1 MAIVQ
6 LEHATP
12 IELTLD
18 NLASP
23 STTPNEVEAKVAA
36 YICTWRQQARS
47 AFIQRRNIWDDCWK
61 LYRGLDDFSMKQDWQ
76 SKIVLPKSFTSVK
89 MATNTIKRLLAA
101 AKKPWDIEAVNPE
114 DLVTTLRAE
123 QMTDL
128 TKHFMDK
135 AYFLKEFGEGLECAF
150 ILGLGVWKLWW
161 GQVPRKQVRV
171 TTEMVPLN
179 LSHMISHISGQGL
192 PMGGGPGGV
201 DQAGA
206 PSLLGT
212 EPNPKIAPPPLGQ
225 GRFEYK
231 QQNSSD
237 YPNQLSGEA
246 LNPLGVQG
254 SGEGPSAP
262 PSYLMVPRKKV
273 VEEEIMEGRLFLRA
287 VDPYNFYWLPGS
299 KLNRWVGT
307 IEDVEV
313 PRWELIKMAEAGIF
327 PIDKVNQIQPKR
339 IDERYKMSNLRFNET
354 LNTNNG
360 PNSDTA
366 VVVLTEYYGPL
377 VWDGEIIE
385 EYAHIV
391 MANDNTILLM
401 QKNPFLHRKSPYIA
415 FSPLNLPF
423 RTEGVG
429 LVEMVRFIDKALSQL
444 ANLSVD
450 TLVFRLLP
458 LFEVAPETLE
468 NPEDL
473 ETGMVPGKILRK
485 NLAHAGVEAIRPV
498 QFQDVSSGASNVWAA
513 LERSHQEGALISD
526 IAEGLPRW
534 RGQQSATETQALSQQ
549 SESFMGG
556 MAADIE
562 KDALEPMVTMA
573 MDLIFQFLDTAN
585 DPRVA
590 SILGVGADILKGM
603 SREDILEMISGDYSV
618 KVSGVTGQIMKSE
631 MLQNLVQFMNLIG
644 QNPQAWL
651 PYINEDALLRRILES
666 FRPHIHDIE
675 DIIADPA
682 IADAK
687 KVAQAS
693 QEMLPQLLQ
702 MLQAGIPPAQ
712 IPNQAPPIDPNQIL
726 GHTLSLQQMQHEKE
740 MTQQEASA
748 TAGQQA
754 HEQQMQMQE
763 QQGGMQQMMLQ
774 HGIQQAQGKN
784 QPPGGQK

>member
-6 LEHATP
+6 FEHATP
-12 IELTLD
+12 VELTLE
-18 NLASP
+18 NIAGSN
-23 STTPNEVEAKVAA
+23 TNPNEVEAKVAQ
-36 YICTWRQQARS
+36 YIVTWRQQARS

-89 MATNTIKRLLAA
+89 MATNTIKRLLSA
-101 AKKPWDIEAVNPE
+101 AKKPWDIESVNPE

-135 AYFLKEFGEGLECAF
+135 AHFLKEFGEGLECAF

-161 GQVPRKQVRV
+161 GLVPRKQVRV
-171 TTEMVPLN
+171 TTEMVPVGMN
-179 LSHMISHISGQGL
+179 HVISHIAGQAPPLGS
-192 PMGGGPGGV
+192 PQGGV

-212 EPNPKIAPPPLGQ
+212 EPNPKVAPPSFGQ

-231 QQNSSD
+231 TQNDSE
-237 YPNQLSGEA
+237 YPNQLPQEA
-246 LNPLGVQG
+246 LNPMGMTGGGQD
-254 SGEGPSAP
+254 PSAP
-262 PSYLMVPRKKV
+262 PSYLMIPQKRV
-273 VEEEIMEGRLFLRA
+273 VQEEVMEGKLFLRA

-307 IEDVEV
+307 IEDIEV

-327 PIDKVNQIQPKR
+327 PIEKVNQIQPKR

-360 PNSDTA
+360 PNADTA
-366 VVVLTEYYGPL
+366 VCQLTEYYGPL
-377 VWDGEIIE
+377 VWDGKILE
-385 EYAHIV
+385 ENAHVV
-391 MANDNTILLM
+391 MANDSTILLL
-401 QKNPFLHRKSPYIA
+401 QRNPFLHQKSPYIA

-429 LVEMVRFIDKALSQL
+429 LIEMVRFIDKALSQL

-485 NLAHAGVEAIRPV
+485 NLAHAGTEAVRPV
-498 QFQDVSSGASNVWAA
+498 QFNDVSTGAVNTWAA

-534 RGQQSATETQALSQQ
+534 RGQQTATETQQLSQQ

-573 MDLIFQFLDTAN
+573 MDLVFQFLDTAN

-702 MLQAGIPPAQ
+702 LLQAGIPPAQ
-712 IPNQAPPIDPNQIL
+712 IPDSPPQLDPNNIL
-726 GHTLSLQQMQHEKE
+726 NHTMTLQQQQHEKE
-740 MTQQEASA
+740 LTRMEQDATQAS
-748 TAGQQA
+748 QA
-754 HEQQMQMQE
+754 HEAQMQQQE
-763 QQGGMQQMMLQ
+763 QMGAMQQ
-774 HGIQQAQGKN
+774 IQAQA
-784 QPPGGQK
+784 QARPPAQPGGQR

>member
-1 MAIVQ
+1 MAITQ
-6 LEHATP
+6 NEHAYP
-12 IELTLD
+12 VELTLD
-18 NLASP
+18 NIAQKG
-23 STTPNEVEAKVAA
+23 TTPNELEAKVIE
-36 YICTWRQQARS
+36 YISTWRQQARS
-47 AFIQRRNIWDDCWK
+47 VFIQRRNIWDDCWK

-101 AKKPWDIEAVNPE
+101 AKKPWDIESVNPD

-161 GQVPRKQVRV
+161 GLVPRKQVRV
-171 TTEMVPLN
+171 TTEMVPL
-179 LSHMISHISGQGL
+179 L
-192 PMGGGPGGV
+192 GGGNPNG
-201 DQAGA
+201 QTGA
-206 PSLLGT
+206 PQSLLTG
-212 EPNPKIAPPPLGQ
+212 EPTPQQAPPPLGQ
-225 GRFEYK
+225 PRFGYRNQDTSIYPTQLPSEYL
-231 QQNSSD
+231 D
-237 YPNQLSGEA
+237 PSG
-246 LNPLGVQG
+246 LQSPQ
-254 SGEGPSAP
+254 SGPSAP
-262 PSYLMVPRKKV
+262 PSYLMVPKKRV
-273 VEEEIMEGRLFLRA
+273 VEEEVMEGRLFLRA

-307 IEDVEV
+307 IEDVEI

-327 PIDKVNQIQPKR
+327 PMEKVLQIQPKR

-354 LNTNNG
+354 VMTNNG

-377 VWDGEIIE
+377 VWDGEIVE
-385 EYAHIV
+385 EYAHV
-391 MANDNTILLM
+391 VVANDSVILLM
-401 QKNPFLHRKSPYIA
+401 QKNPFLHRKSPYVA
-415 FSPLNLPF
+415 FSPLSLPF

-429 LVEMVRFIDKALSQL
+429 LVEQVRFIDKALSQL

-458 LFEVAPETLE
+458 IFEVATETLE

-485 NLAHAGVEAIRPV
+485 NLAHVGTEAIRPV
-498 QFQDVSSGASNVWAA
+498 QFNDVSTGASNVWAA
-513 LERSHQEGALISD
+513 LERSHQEGAMISD

-534 RGQQSATETQALSQQ
+534 RGQQSATETQQLSQQ

-556 MAADIE
+556 MSADIE

-693 QEMLPQLLQ
+693 QEMLPQLLK
-702 MLQAGIPPAQ
+702 MLQAGMPVSQ
-712 IPNQAPPIDPNQIL
+712 IPIQPPPLDPNQVL
-726 GHTLSLQQMQHEKE
+726 NHTMTLQQQQHEKE
-740 MTQQEASA
+740 VNQMDQNA
-748 TAGQQA
+748 QQA
-754 HEQQMQMQE
+754 SQQHEQSMLQQS
-763 QQGGMQQMMLQ
+763 QQGGMQQLLAQ
-774 HGIQQAQGKN
+774 HAVNQAKN
-784 QPPGGQK
+784 QQTPYAPQGAKPGGGQ